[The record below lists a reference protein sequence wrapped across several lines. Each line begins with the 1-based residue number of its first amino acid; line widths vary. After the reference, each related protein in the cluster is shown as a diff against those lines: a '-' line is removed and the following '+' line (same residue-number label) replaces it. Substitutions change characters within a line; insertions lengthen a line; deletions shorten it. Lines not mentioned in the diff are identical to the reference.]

1 MYMHIIINM
10 SDLNTYTN
18 DTVITVSARVK
29 SSTWTALRIRAAKEQ
44 KRISRV
50 YDEALRLYLG
60 LDAEEDHVIEEY
72 RSSKTDKWVN
82 TTVAEKETGIPA
94 YRIRYLAR
102 TNQIDSKK
110 LGQSKTLVRIVDLEP
125 YKK

>member
-1 MYMHIIINM
+1 MQI
-10 SDLNTYTN
+10 SDETFAELMDANRASLAALN
-18 DTVITVSARVK
+18 R
-29 SSTWTALRIRAAKEQ
+29 
-44 KRISRV
+44 
-50 YDEALRLYLG
+50 
-60 LDAEEDHVIEEY
+60 VIEEY
-72 RSSKTDKWVN
+72 RASKTEQWVN
-82 TTVAEKETGIPA
+82 TTVAEKATGIPA

>member
-60 LDAEEDHVIEEY
+60 LDVEEPHADQ
-72 RSSKTDKWVN
+72 R
-82 TTVAEKETGIPA
+82 
-94 YRIRYLAR
+94 
-102 TNQIDSKK
+102 
-110 LGQSKTLVRIVDLEP
+110 
-125 YKK
+125 

>member
-10 SDLNTYTN
+10 SDLKTYTN

-60 LDAEEDHVIEEY
+60 LDVEEPHADQ
-72 RSSKTDKWVN
+72 R
-82 TTVAEKETGIPA
+82 
-94 YRIRYLAR
+94 
-102 TNQIDSKK
+102 
-110 LGQSKTLVRIVDLEP
+110 
-125 YKK
+125 

>member
-1 MYMHIIINM
+1 MYLHILIDM

-60 LDAEEDHVIEEY
+60 LDAEEDHADQ
-72 RSSKTDKWVN
+72 R
-82 TTVAEKETGIPA
+82 
-94 YRIRYLAR
+94 
-102 TNQIDSKK
+102 
-110 LGQSKTLVRIVDLEP
+110 
-125 YKK
+125 

>member
-29 SSTWTALRIRAAKEQ
+29 SSTWTALRIRAAKEP

-60 LDAEEDHVIEEY
+60 LDAEEDHADQ
-72 RSSKTDKWVN
+72 R
-82 TTVAEKETGIPA
+82 
-94 YRIRYLAR
+94 
-102 TNQIDSKK
+102 
-110 LGQSKTLVRIVDLEP
+110 
-125 YKK
+125 